1 MGHFLSCFEHDL
13 AESAAVT
20 DRTARRLVVFV
31 HGWRGHPMDT
41 WGGFPEPPDDV
52 WWREAD
58 LLFVAYDST
67 KESMTA
73 SADRLRSRI
82 GDFYPKPYEAVLTNE
97 VASVRDDRDRD
108 YEELII
114 VGHSLGAVVA
124 RRAVVDA
131 LDEWASTDYEGR
143 TRPSILDARLRLFS
157 PASAGFAPRGL
168 LGAFRATPTWWVA
181 EMFLRRGGAYPDLQP
196 GSPVLVSTRQ
206 RTERYGSEDARAG
219 ALAAHLLWANPER
232 VVTTER
238 YDTDPVSRTMDGTD
252 HRSVC
257 KPDIGYPAPFDFVQ
271 AGTL

>member
-31 HGWRGHPMDT
+31 HGWRGHPLDT

-82 GDFYPKPYEAVLTNE
+82 GDFYPRPYEAMLTNE

-131 LDEWASTDYEGR
+131 LDEWASTDYEGG

-196 GSPVLVSTRQ
+196 GSPVLVSTRK
-206 RTERYGSEDARAG
+206 RTERYGSEDVRAG

-257 KPDIGYPAPFDFVQ
+257 KPDIGYTAPFHFVQ